1 MSETIRDRHN
11 QIVAYFHHESDGV
24 VRVTDQHQN
33 LLGRVKATGTF
44 DEHNQ
49 RVSYQREPGLLV
61 RRVK

>member
-1 MSETIRDRHN
+1 MRETIRDQHA
-11 QIVAYFHHESDGV
+11 QIIAFYHHESGGV
-24 VRVTDQHQN
+24 VRVTDQHQK

-61 RRVK
+61 RREK